1 MPDIES
7 ATKRAINTETETYR
21 QMTAKK
27 AFLTLKVFYMADNPH
42 YIIVPRKMLVT
53 NLCVITA
60 IFSVLFLL
68 LINGGFII
76 YLAIPA
82 LVFTGYVFFLFT
94 RIWRAYKYSLFY
106 PAAALVLSVILGF
119 FFRYLSYAF

>member
-7 ATKRAINTETETYR
+7 ATKRAINTETETYI

-27 AFLTLKVFYMADNPH
+27 AFLTFKVFYMADNPH
-42 YIIVPRKMLVT
+42 YITVPRKTLIT
-53 NLCVITA
+53 GLCVITA
-60 IFSVLFLL
+60 IFGVLFSL
-68 LINGGFII
+68 LITGGFII

-82 LVFTGYVFFLFT
+82 LVFTGYVYFLFT

-106 PAAALVLSVILGF
+106 PTAALVLSVIPGF
-119 FFRYLSYAF
+119 FFRYLSYTF